1 MDEGLPRPMTPDL
14 LWVADTLDD
23 PPPEPPVLVE
33 GMLRAGELCVVGA
46 PRAVGKSWFM
56 ANLAVLVSWGA
67 GSLMGKLPIRRR
79 STVLYCNWELDPW
92 ASAGRWRMLL
102 GDRQPGPIAEV
113 FEPWRLQV
121 RRVRNTSAGET
132 GTRTEEWFEGILDPA
147 VEAVVASHGIGV
159 LILDPWASFF
169 AGDENSN
176 DQVEAGLSQ
185 LRALALRHGTA
196 IVIVHHLSKSK
207 DARDPEDLW
216 RGASRLA
223 DWASTR
229 VTLLPHFTEREAK
242 RAGLS
247 PVEARRHI
255 DVRFL
260 RRHEP
265 TEPFSAVLGS
275 DGWWRAWQPGDGVRP
290 VGRMTPSDVAEACRR
305 SGGRWGSVSEARTA
319 LGVGKESVSALLSE
333 TVEAGL
339 LVQEPGKGSAK
350 AYRVRGG
357 GNTPEAQ
364 LLDLSVERE
373 RREPK

>member
-1 MDEGLPRPMTPDL
+1 MDEEIPRTVTPGLH
-14 LWVADTLDD
+14 WVADTLAD

-56 ANLAVLVSWGA
+56 GNLAVLLSWGT
-67 GSLMGKLPIRRR
+67 GRLMGALPIRCG
-79 STVLYCNWELDPW
+79 STVLYCNWELDHW
-92 ASAGRWRMLL
+92 ASATRWRMLL
-102 GDRQPGPIAEV
+102 GYRAPGPIAEV

-121 RRVRNTSAGET
+121 RRVRSTSPGDT
-132 GTRTEEWFEGILDPA
+132 GARTEEWFEGVLDPA
-147 VEAVVASHGIGV
+147 VEAAVASHGVGV

-185 LRALALRHGTA
+185 LRALSLRHGTA
-196 IVIVHHLSKSK
+196 VVIVHHLSKSK

-242 RAGLS
+242 KAGLS

-265 TEPFSAVLGS
+265 TEPFSAVLGP

-305 SGGRWGSVSEARTA
+305 SGGRWESVSQVRAA
-319 LGVGKESVSALLSE
+319 LGVGKESCSVLLCE
-333 TVEAGL
+333 AVEAGVL
-339 LVQEPGKGSAK
+339 FQEPGKGSAK
-350 AYRVRGG
+350 AYSLPGG
-357 GNTPEAQ
+357 RETAEA
-364 LLDLSVERE
+364 LLDLSIERE
-373 RREPK
+373 RREPR